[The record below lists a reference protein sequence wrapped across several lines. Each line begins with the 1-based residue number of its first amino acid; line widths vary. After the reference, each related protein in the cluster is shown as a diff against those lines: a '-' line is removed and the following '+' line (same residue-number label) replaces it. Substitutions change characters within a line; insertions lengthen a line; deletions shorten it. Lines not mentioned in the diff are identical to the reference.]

1 MPIQQGG
8 CEESSAAAGVPER
21 AGHFPSIPGRV
32 PSGCIPTGDERLQL
46 VAQYST
52 LRKRLSPNADNWLL
66 WVLAAVALLF
76 ALLRPLPLPAYAEL
90 VDWRTLGALAG
101 LLILTKGIELSGIL
115 QRTASRLLSRV
126 KDLRLLALLLAA
138 GSAGL
143 AAIVTNDVS
152 LFLLVPLTRSLA
164 AQARLPL
171 ARLVVLEALAVNTG
185 SALTPIGNP
194 QNLFLW
200 QSSGI
205 GFAAFVAMM
214 APAVAMMLLL
224 LYGTV
229 RWLVPCQPIELA
241 PPADQ
246 AQLSRRWFAISGGLL
261 PVFLAALAFHQLAP
275 ALAIVVAV
283 YLLCQREVLART
295 DWTLLLIIGL
305 MFVDLRQLADLPA
318 TSLALKSLPIG
329 EGLGAYLAA
338 IVTSQAI
345 SNVPAAILL
354 ERYSHDLPALAAGVS
369 VGGFGF
375 FLGSLA
381 NLIALRLAQAQGSF
395 REFHR
400 IAVPFLLAATGAVA
414 LLFTR

>member
-1 MPIQQGG
+1 
-8 CEESSAAAGVPER
+8 
-21 AGHFPSIPGRV
+21 
-32 PSGCIPTGDERLQL
+32 

-66 WVLAAVALLF
+66 WVLAVVALLF

-101 LLILTKGIELSGIL
+101 LLVLTKGIELSGIL
-115 QRTASRLLSRV
+115 QRAASRLLSQV
-126 KDLRLLALLLAA
+126 KDLRRLALLLTAV
-138 GSAGL
+138 SAGL

-164 AQARLPL
+164 AQSRLPL
-171 ARLVVLEALAVNTG
+171 ARLVVLEALAVNAG

-205 GFAAFVAMM
+205 GFAAFVVMM
-214 APAVAMMLLL
+214 APAVAIMLLL

-229 RWLVPCQPIELA
+229 RWLVPRQAIELA

-246 AQLSRRWFAISGGLL
+246 APLSRRWFVISGGML
-261 PVFLAALAFHQLAP
+261 PAFLAALSLHQLAP

-283 YLLCQREVLART
+283 YLLCQRQVLART
-295 DWTLLLIIGL
+295 DWGLLLIIGL

-318 TSLALKSLPIG
+318 TSLALKSLRIG

-381 NLIALRLAQAQGSF
+381 NLIALRLAQAQGTF

-400 IAVPFLLAATGAVA
+400 IAVPFLLAASGAVA
-414 LLFTR
+414 LLFIR